1 MSNNNV
7 DRFTRMVQA
16 GKITR
21 AEAQRRREQS
31 RLARVVPALVGPVV
45 NRPRRPAGPTPETR
59 APPGGYRRTEV
70 WEAWRAFENVGGTS
84 ISNTTSV
91 CPSEMPAVRDLD
103 HILVEVYVEIL
114 ADGFDPALLHCT
126 VAGGLWR
133 YVETVPDNEDDVPA
147 AAIPTDIRRYAGSQD
162 HVLVPSGPMV
172 RWVFRPRQGDRVN
185 SLESDKPALHLCLDP
200 NTTILRPPSG
210 EPAEFEISPMDYRI
224 GAVYWVRD
232 RQGYLL

>member
-7 DRFTRMVQA
+7 DRFTRLVQA
-16 GKITR
+16 GRITR

-31 RLARVVPALVGPVV
+31 RLARAAPTLVAPAV
-45 NRPRRPAGPTPETR
+45 NRPRRPPGPVPEVR
-59 APPGGYRRTEV
+59 GGPSGYRRTEV
-70 WEAWRAFENVGGTS
+70 WDVWRTFVEVGL
-84 ISNTTSV
+84 ISAPNTTSM
-91 CPSEMPAVRDLD
+91 CPSEMASIRDLD
-103 HILVEVYVEIL
+103 HILVEVYVEVL
-114 ADGFDPALLHCT
+114 SDGFDPALVHCT

-133 YVETVPDNEDDVPA
+133 YVETVPDNEDDEPA

-162 HVLVPSGPMV
+162 YVLIPGGPMV

-185 SLESDKPALHLCLDP
+185 SLESDMPALHLCLDP
-200 NTTILRPPSG
+200 DTTILRPPSG
-210 EPAEFEISPMDYRI
+210 EPTDDGRIPMSYRI